1 MGVVWGAVVVLPF
14 LGLGLLLV
22 PLAVSYGTLA
32 KLSHHRGGVTRG
44 REPVLFSGP
53 FLARSSRSGND
64 VVVNPIGRDPRQS
77 GLTFMSC
84 SVLVA
89 AVAGLSIRVDADPQ
103 AGGGLAAML
112 TMGVLLFVAPVVWA
126 IRVVGSTKQAR
137 VAAGVV
143 MVAASVVV
151 ATRPVGNLVA
161 LWYPLTALCAVVVLA
176 GVGAALRMTR
186 RRHP

>member
-1 MGVVWGAVVVLPF
+1 
-14 LGLGLLLV
+14 
-22 PLAVSYGTLA
+22 
-32 KLSHHRGGVTRG
+32 
-44 REPVLFSGP
+44 
-53 FLARSSRSGND
+53 
-64 VVVNPIGRDPRQS
+64 
-77 GLTFMSC
+77 MSC

-89 AVAGLSIRVDADPQ
+89 AVAVLSIRVDADPQ

-176 GVGAALRMTR
+176 GVGAALHMTQ